1 MIRVRIL
8 LKSSYSF
15 EKNENDKGEAVVGIF
30 VQSKICNRNKLT
42 FASKS
47 NFYTPGSL
55 AFDNDFVVIIASV
68 ITASQTA

>member
-1 MIRVRIL
+1 MGPWAVVLVVWLAYSSFTPMIRVRIL

-47 NFYTPGSL
+47 NFTC
-55 AFDNDFVVIIASV
+55 F
-68 ITASQTA
+68 